1 MVTHNRLKM
10 CGYDALSPSSKSI
23 KSYIAEGN
31 ENLSGQTFV
40 F

>member
-1 MVTHNRLKM
+1 M
-10 CGYDALSPSSKSI
+10 SSKSELQI
-23 KSYIAEGN
+23 KSYLTSIAEGN